1 MPDNPLEPMVDAAVE
16 GMRRRMDIV
25 DRAVPEKT
33 PPVGQKQL
41 TAEELYM
48 RDAFIPGFR
57 QGTLQGRSWEDSTK
71 YFRLIAKGREA
82 FRRKHGDV

>member
-1 MPDNPLEPMVDAAVE
+1 MAENPLEPMVDAAVE
-16 GMRRRMDIV
+16 GMRRRIDIV

-33 PPVGQKQL
+33 VPVGQRQL

-57 QGTLQGRSWEDSTK
+57 QQVIQGTSWEDSTK

>member
-1 MPDNPLEPMVDAAVE
+1 MADNPLEPMVDAAVE

-25 DRAVPEKT
+25 DRAAPEKT
-33 PPVGQKQL
+33 VPVGQKQL

-48 RDAFIPGFR
+48 RDAFIPEFR
-57 QGTLQGRSWEDSTK
+57 GQALQGRNWEDSTK

-82 FRRKHGDV
+82 FRRKHGDI